1 MGWIMQPS
9 DPPLQQYLNIL
20 KRQISIVILVP
31 VIAIVAANAL
41 VEAKDPI
48 YRAEMALVAGE
59 PSGGER
65 PPNLATASVT
75 RTLTSLLEGD
85 YVSRNVIRRLKM
97 DTTGKEFAKK
107 LKVEVL
113 PDTSVLKV
121 TYESTDAK
129 LALAVI
135 TEISRLFER
144 RLGQSLGVATG
155 ETGLPPTGSFELIV
169 REFDPPHVQA
179 DVVAPSR
186 TSTLLLAGIAGLVLG
201 LMLAVARD
209 SLDFRIRGGKN
220 AEEWFGAPVVGAL
233 PERRGGPLLSA
244 GAGKRT
250 GGRHEGAHAQ
260 SLELLRARL
269 QFSQMGIGGPTILVT
284 SARQKDG
291 KSSVTASLG
300 VALARADTRVI
311 CVEADVRRPNLLPY
325 LGVERPDGPGLVE
338 LLQGSARLEDALV
351 EVDALA
357 AMKEHDSADEQNWG
371 AHGVDPTSRLQVLPA
386 GDTSGSF
393 SGLFTA
399 SALTALIARLQERA
413 DYVVFDSP
421 PLMVADSFALA
432 RHADS
437 VLVVARRGRT
447 TREQAEWARETLE
460 GLGVNKVSVVLTNAH
475 RDEVYA

>member
-1 MGWIMQPS
+1 MGCIMQPN

-20 KRQISIVILVP
+20 RRQLALVIMVP
-31 VIAIVAANAL
+31 LIAIAAANAL
-41 VEAKDPI
+41 VEAKDPV
-48 YRAEMALVAGE
+48 YRASMALVAGE
-59 PSGGER
+59 PSGGQR
-65 PPNLATASVT
+65 PPNLATTSVT
-75 RTLTSLLEGD
+75 RTYTTLLEGD
-85 YVSRNVIRRLKM
+85 YVSRNVIRRLKL
-97 DTTGKEFAKK
+97 DITGKEFSKK

-113 PDTSVLKV
+113 PDTSVLQV

-129 LALAVI
+129 QALAVV

-144 RLGQSLGVATG
+144 RLGQSLGVASG
-155 ETGLPPTGSFELIV
+155 ATGLPPTGSFELIV
-169 REFDPPHVQA
+169 REFDPPHVQS

-186 TSTLLLAGIAGLVLG
+186 VTTLVLAGIAGLVLG

-233 PERRGGPLLSA
+233 PERRGGPLLA
-244 GAGKRT
+244 AAGKRT
-250 GGRHEGAHAQ
+250 SRRDEPHAQ

-300 VALARADTRVI
+300 IALARADTRVI
-311 CVEADVRRPNLLPY
+311 CVEADVRRPTLLPY

-357 AMKEHDSADEQNWG
+357 AVKDRDAAAEGNDW
-371 AHGVDPTSRLQVLPA
+371 HGVVDPTSRLQVLPA

-399 SALTALIARLQERA
+399 SALTSLIARLQERA

-460 GLGVNKVSVVLTNAH
+460 GLGVDKVSVVLTNAA

>member
-1 MGWIMQPS
+1 
-9 DPPLQQYLNIL
+9 
-20 KRQISIVILVP
+20 
-31 VIAIVAANAL
+31 
-41 VEAKDPI
+41 
-48 YRAEMALVAGE
+48 
-59 PSGGER
+59 
-65 PPNLATASVT
+65 
-75 RTLTSLLEGD
+75 
-85 YVSRNVIRRLKM
+85 
-97 DTTGKEFAKK
+97 
-107 LKVEVL
+107 
-113 PDTSVLKV
+113 
-121 TYESTDAK
+121 
-129 LALAVI
+129 
-135 TEISRLFER
+135 
-144 RLGQSLGVATG
+144 
-155 ETGLPPTGSFELIV
+155 
-169 REFDPPHVQA
+169 
-179 DVVAPSR
+179 
-186 TSTLLLAGIAGLVLG
+186 
-201 LMLAVARD
+201 MLAVARD

-233 PERRGGPLLSA
+233 PERRGGPLLA

-250 GGRHEGAHAQ
+250 SRRDEPHSQ

-311 CVEADVRRPNLLPY
+311 CVEADVRRPTLLPY
-325 LGVERPDGPGLVE
+325 LGVERPNGPGLVE

-351 EVDALA
+351 EVDALTA
-357 AMKEHDSADEQNWG
+357 VRDRDATDEWG
-371 AHGVDPTSRLQVLPA
+371 GVVDPTSRLQVLPA

-399 SALTALIARLQERA
+399 SALTSLIARLQEQA

-460 GLGVNKVSVVLTNAH
+460 GLGVQKVSVVLTNAA

>member
-1 MGWIMQPS
+1 MGCIMQPN

-20 KRQISIVILVP
+20 KRQIAIVIMVP
-31 VIAIVAANAL
+31 LIAITAANAL
-41 VEAKDPI
+41 VEAKDPV
-48 YRAEMALVAGE
+48 YRAAMALVAGE
-59 PSGGER
+59 PSGGQR
-65 PPNLATASVT
+65 PPNLATTSVT
-75 RTLTSLLEGD
+75 RTFTTLLEGD
-85 YVSRNVIRRLKM
+85 YVSRNVIRKLKLDM
-97 DTTGKEFAKK
+97 TGKEFSKK

-113 PDTSVLKV
+113 PDTSVLQV
-121 TYESTDAK
+121 TYDSTDAK
-129 LALAVI
+129 QALAVV

-144 RLGQSLGVATG
+144 RLGQSLGVSTG
-155 ETGLPPTGSFELIV
+155 GTALPPTGSFELIV
-169 REFDPPHVQA
+169 REFDPPHLQR

-186 TSTLLLAGIAGLVLG
+186 ATTLVLAGIAGLVLG

-233 PERRGGPLLSA
+233 PERRGGPLLTA
-244 GAGKRT
+244 ATGKR
-250 GGRHEGAHAQ
+250 GSRLDEPHAQ

-311 CVEADVRRPNLLPY
+311 CVEADVRRPTLLPY

-351 EVDALA
+351 EVDGLA
-357 AMKEHDSADEQNWG
+357 AVPAGDTPDTNGWSP
-371 AHGVDPTSRLQVLPA
+371 HGVVDPTSRLQVLPA

-399 SALTALIARLQERA
+399 SALSALIARLQEQA

-432 RHADS
+432 RHSDS

-460 GLGVNKVSVVLTNAH
+460 GLWVQRVSVVLTNAA

>member
-1 MGWIMQPS
+1 VQPN

-20 KRQISIVILVP
+20 KRQIAIVIMVP
-31 VIAIVAANAL
+31 LIAMAAANAF

-48 YRAEMALVAGE
+48 YRAALALVAGE
-59 PSGGER
+59 PSGGQR
-65 PPNLATASVT
+65 PPNLATTSVT
-75 RTLTSLLEGD
+75 RTFTTLLEGD

-97 DTTGKEFAKK
+97 DITGKEFAKK

-113 PDTSVLKV
+113 PDTSVLQV

-129 LALAVI
+129 EALAVV

-186 TSTLLLAGIAGLVLG
+186 VTTLVLAGIAGLVLG

-233 PERRGGPLLSA
+233 PERRGGPLLA
-244 GAGKRT
+244 AAGKRT
-250 GGRHEGAHAQ
+250 ARRDEPHAQ

-338 LLQGSARLEDALV
+338 LLHGSARLEDALV
-351 EVDALA
+351 EVEGLA
-357 AMKEHDSADEQNWG
+357 AIKDDGDAPEPNDWG
-371 AHGVDPTSRLQVLPA
+371 AHGVVDPTSRLQVLPA

-399 SALTALIARLQERA
+399 SALTDLIARLQERA

-460 GLGVNKVSVVLTNAH
+460 GLGVQKVSVVLTNAP